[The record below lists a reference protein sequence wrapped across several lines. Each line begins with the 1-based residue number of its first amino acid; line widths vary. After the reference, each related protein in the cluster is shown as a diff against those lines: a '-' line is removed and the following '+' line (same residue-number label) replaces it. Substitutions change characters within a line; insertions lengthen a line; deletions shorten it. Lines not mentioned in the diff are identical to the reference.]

1 MQGIKKLGANHENLR
16 QWEQAISSY
25 QKGLEIDDLTEEFY
39 QRLMICYRHLDL
51 KPEALDVYKRCRKTL
66 TAALGI
72 DPSPETKA
80 IYESLVSINRQ

>member
-25 QKGLEIDDLTEEFY
+25 QKGLEVDDLTEEFY

-51 KPEALDVYKRCRKTL
+51 KLEALNVYKRCCKTL

-72 DPSPETKA
+72 DPSSETRT
-80 IYESLVSINRQ
+80 IYESIVSMKQ